1 MKALYRTAAAVLTL
15 AAAAGIAILANAAL
29 RDGSQIRVVNFTLFA
44 LGAAIALAVA
54 VFLWS
59 KTLDREGSPGPSRD
73 PRR

>member
-1 MKALYRTAAAVLTL
+1 MKALYRTAAAVLTI
-15 AAAAGIAILANAAL
+15 AAAAGVAILADAAL

-44 LGAAIALAVA
+44 LGAAIALVFA

-59 KTLDREGSPGPSRD
+59 KTLDHQGSAGPSRR